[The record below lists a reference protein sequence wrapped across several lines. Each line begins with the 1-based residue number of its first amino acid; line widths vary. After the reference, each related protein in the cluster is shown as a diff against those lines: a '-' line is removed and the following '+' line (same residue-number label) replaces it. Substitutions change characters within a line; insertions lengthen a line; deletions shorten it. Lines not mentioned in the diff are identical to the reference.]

1 MLDCIKIISYN
12 TLVICGV
19 GISVGRR
26 LDRGVEGSWFKPQ
39 CRLSTAT
46 VSLSKALNPR
56 NADKGPYDELEALS
70 GAVLTTPKVI

>member
-1 MLDCIKIISYN
+1 M
-12 TLVICGV
+12 
-19 GISVGRR
+19 
-26 LDRGVEGSWFKPQ
+26 EGSWFKPK

-70 GAVLTTPKVI
+70 GAVLTTPKGL